1 MLDSQLL
8 ACLRCPES
16 RQTVSLAS
24 SELLAKVNAQITS
37 GSVTNVAGRAVSTP
51 LEAALI
57 REDALRLY
65 PIIDGIP
72 VMLLDESII
81 LNP

>member
-24 SELLAKVNAQITS
+24 PDLLAKVNSLIAS
-37 GSVTNVAGRAVSTP
+37 GALNNASGRAVTSP
-51 LEAALI
+51 LVAALV
-57 REDALRLY
+57 RSDAQRLY
-65 PIIDGIP
+65 PIVDGIP
-72 VMLLDESII
+72 VMLMDESII